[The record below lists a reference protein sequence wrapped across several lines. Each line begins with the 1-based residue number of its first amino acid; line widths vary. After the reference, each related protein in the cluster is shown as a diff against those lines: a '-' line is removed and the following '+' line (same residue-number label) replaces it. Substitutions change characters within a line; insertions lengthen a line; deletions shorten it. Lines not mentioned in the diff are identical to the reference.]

1 MTVDYYEVLGVVK
14 TADRKEIKSAYRKLA
29 LKFHPDKNP
38 GDREAEEKF
47 KQINEA
53 YAILSDPEKRDRYDR
68 FGSADPQAHFT
79 GDIFDIFSSVFGAG
93 GFGGQNMQR
102 GFAGED
108 LEAQLEISLEQA
120 RTGATVEI
128 EVRRLRLC
136 EHCHGERDEPGSSG
150 KDTCPT
156 CGGAGQ
162 VQRHVQS
169 FLGTMVT
176 QQTCPECRGVGH
188 VINEPCKVC
197 NARGRTETKDKVD
210 VVLPK
215 GIDGGYRL
223 RIPNEGNA
231 GLDGGPNGD
240 LYVFISAKKHHS
252 LVRDGDNLY
261 YHLKIGL
268 AQAALGSSF
277 EVPTL
282 DGPEVIKV
290 PPGTATGTEFRL
302 RNMGMPRLRGMGMG
316 DQIVVVE
323 IEIPNKLS
331 KRAKELLE
339 EYANEVG
346 EEIVEHDSFLKRIK
360 KGIFGAK
367 A

>member
-14 TADRKEIKSAYRKLA
+14 TTDRKEIKAAYRKLA

-38 GDREAEEKF
+38 GDHEAEEKF

-68 FGSADPQAHFT
+68 YGSADPQSHFQ
-79 GDIFDIFSSVFGAG
+79 GDIFDIFSSVFGGG
-93 GFGGQNMQR
+93 GFAGQGAQR

-108 LEAQLEISLEQA
+108 LEARLEVSLDQA
-120 RTGATVEI
+120 RAGETIEI

-136 EHCHGERDEPGSSG
+136 INCDGERSEPGSDG
-150 KDTCPT
+150 KETCPT
-156 CGGAGQ
+156 CDGIGQ
-162 VQRHVQS
+162 VQRQVQS
-169 FLGTMVT
+169 FLGMMVT
-176 QQTCPECRGVGH
+176 QQACPECRGVGQ
-188 VINEPCKVC
+188 IITEPCTVC
-197 NARGRTETKDKVD
+197 LGKGRSETKDKVD

-240 LYVFISAKKHHS
+240 LYVFISAKEHES

-282 DGPEVIKV
+282 DEPEIIRI
-290 PPGTATGTEFRL
+290 PAGTTTGTEFRL
-302 RNMGMPRLRGMGMG
+302 RAMGMPRLRGIGMG

-323 IEIPNKLS
+323 IDVPKNLS
-331 KRAKELLE
+331 KKAKELLE
-339 EYANEVG
+339 EYAQETG
-346 EEIVEHDSFLKRIK
+346 EEIIEHESFFKKIK
-360 KGIFGAK
+360 KGIFGSD
-367 A
+367 

>member
-1 MTVDYYEVLGVVK
+1 MTVDYYEVLGIAK
-14 TADRKEIKSAYRKLA
+14 TADRREIKAAYRKLA

-38 GDREAEEKF
+38 GDHEAEEKF

-68 FGSADPQAHFT
+68 YGTADPQTHFS
-79 GDIFDIFSSVFGAG
+79 GDIFDIFSSVFGG
-93 GFGGQNMQR
+93 GFGSQSAQR

-108 LEAQLEISLEQA
+108 LEAKLEISLEQA
-120 RTGATVEI
+120 RAGATVEI
-128 EVRRLRLC
+128 EVRRLRTC
-136 EHCHGERDEPGSSG
+136 THCDGERSEPGSNG
-150 KDTCPT
+150 KKTCPT
-156 CGGAGQ
+156 CNGVGQ

-176 QQTCPECRGVGH
+176 QQNCPECRGMGQ
-188 VINEPCKVC
+188 IITEPCSVC
-197 NARGRTETKDKVD
+197 FGKGRLETRDKVD

-223 RIPNEGNA
+223 RIPNEGNS

-240 LYVFISAKKHHS
+240 LYVFISAKQHEF
-252 LVRDGDNLY
+252 LVRDGDDLY

-282 DGPEVIKV
+282 DEPEVIKV
-290 PPGTATGTEFRL
+290 PAGTKTGTEFRL
-302 RNMGMPRLRGMGMG
+302 RGLGMPRLRGIGNG
-316 DQIVVVE
+316 DQVVVVE
-323 IEIPNKLS
+323 IDVPKKLS
-331 KRAKELLE
+331 KKAKELLE
-339 EYANEVG
+339 EYAKETG
-346 EEIVEHDSFLKRIK
+346 EEIVEHESFLKRIK
-360 KGIFGAK
+360 KGIFGSD
-367 A
+367 